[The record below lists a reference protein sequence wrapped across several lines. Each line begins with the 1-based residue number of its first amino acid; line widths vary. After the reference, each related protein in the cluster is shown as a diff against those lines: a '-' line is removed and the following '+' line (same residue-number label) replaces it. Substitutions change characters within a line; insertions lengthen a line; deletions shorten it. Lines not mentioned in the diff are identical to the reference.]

1 MDMTLM
7 LTDALGI
14 KNSFHKLQIACKRF
28 CLLTVF
34 LSQCFADVGSTL
46 CSEAVPLKPLGIPV
60 SSFGAVAVKDSIY
73 VFGGHTAPVHEWSKT
88 AVTGKFFVMDK
99 NDEQPSWHSL
109 EPEQALQ
116 GMNIVA
122 HAGGIYRVGG
132 MEPRNETGKSA
143 DNYSVATVSRFNIQK
158 QKWEPFKPLPEPRSS
173 HDVILHN
180 GIIYIVGGWDMR
192 GEDGGEYWCDTVSFI
207 DLKDTDPEWQAMEQ
221 PFMRRALIAACFED
235 CIWVLGGFTDEDEIT
250 REVNV
255 FDIENKS
262 WSLGPQL
269 PEGQFNGFAS
279 AACVF
284 ENQLVVSVADGK
296 VLKLSKDRKD
306 WQVIAQTDPR
316 IVHRMV
322 PVAEGVVLLGGANGG
337 HNLDTVELIKV
348 P

>member
-1 MDMTLM
+1 MT
-7 LTDALGI
+7 TDVSGMKSLYLLKPQG
-14 KNSFHKLQIACKRF
+14 ACMRLY
-28 CLLTVF
+28 LLTF
-34 LSQCFADVGSTL
+34 ALLQCLFVMGNAL
-46 CSEAVPLKPLGIPV
+46 CSETIPLQPLAIPV
-60 SSFGAVAVKDSIY
+60 SSFGAVAVEDSIY
-73 VFGGHTAPVHEWSKT
+73 VFGGHIAPVHEWSKT

-99 NDEQPSWHSL
+99 NDEQPSWHPL
-109 EPEQALQ
+109 ESEQALQ
-116 GMNIVA
+116 GMNIVS
-122 HAGGIYRVGG
+122 HAGDIYRVGG

-284 ENQLVVSVADGK
+284 ENQLVISVADGK

-322 PVAEGVVLLGGANGG
+322 PIAEGVVLLGGANGG